1 MLKAAILWVGAVAL
15 LLVAAC
21 GDSSST
27 DDSKV
32 APTTPAATKPAP
44 TSTPTPPP
52 PTSTPAPSQPSPT
65 ATSAPEPDEAAVA
78 APEVGDPAPDF
89 ELAARLHA
97 RRRHG
102 LRPVAGVL
110 PGRQER
116 GGGLLQGLLVTG
128 LSGAARRADKGVRGD
143 TGPGC
148 GGPGD
153 QRRRPERSD
162 EGRTGPEHTV
172 PNPV

>member
-1 MLKAAILWVGAVAL
+1 MLRAAILWAGAVAL

-32 APTTPAATKPAP
+32 APTTPAATKPAS

-89 ELAARLHA
+89 ELAAA
-97 RRRHG
+97 
-102 LRPVAGVL
+102 
-110 PGRQER
+110 
-116 GGGLLQGLLVTG
+116 
-128 LSGAARRADKGVRGD
+128 SGSDMSLASYRGD
-143 TGPGC
+143 KNVVVVFY
-148 GGPGD
+148 
-153 QRRRPERSD
+153 RAFW
-162 EGRTGPEHTV
+162 
-172 PNPV
+172 